1 VRFPSLDEVIAC
13 NEAVRGPDE
22 SSTSADDDDLD
33 RVARALERARAESD
47 PVDAAAA
54 LAYEITAAQG
64 FYEGNKRTAALLAR
78 WFLGVNTDLDVDALI
93 PADDLAF
100 ADLLIAAARG
110 ETVGE
115 EIRVLLRE
123 RGAQLHRDD

>member
-1 VRFPSLDEVIAC
+1 VRFPSLDEAIAC

-22 SSTSADDDDLD
+22 SSMSADDDDLE
-33 RVARALERARAESD
+33 RVDRALQRVRAETD

-64 FYEGNKRTAALLAR
+64 FYEGNKRTATVLAR
-78 WFLGVNTDLDVDALI
+78 WFLSVNTDLDVDELI
-93 PADDLAF
+93 PPDDREF

-110 ETVGE
+110 D
-115 EIRVLLRE
+115 EIRDEIRGLLRD
-123 RGAQLHRDD
+123 RGGRTAQD